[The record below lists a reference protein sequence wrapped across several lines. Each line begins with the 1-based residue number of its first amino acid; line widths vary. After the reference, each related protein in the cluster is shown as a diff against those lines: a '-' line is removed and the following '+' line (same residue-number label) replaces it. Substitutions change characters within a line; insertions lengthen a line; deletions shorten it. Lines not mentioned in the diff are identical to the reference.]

1 MKKIVFIC
9 THQYSGSNEL
19 YYAMDKHPRIQ
30 GCKSIYGNVYNSAQT
45 IISVCG
51 IRHKLRNKS
60 SIYMD
65 EITYNNQISNNCVF
79 DYCKFIFLIRSPEA
93 VLSEIISNEGI
104 DSIFAVR
111 RYSFRLRRICEFAK
125 KSGDGVLLTYDD
137 LCEAKGINL
146 INDYLELSSPIN
158 FDPLLLKSGDKKFNM
173 DLLEPVL
180 RSEVFDS
187 YERYLY
193 FLKSLPLRRPR

>member
-19 YYAMDKHPRIQ
+19 YHAMDKHPRIQ
-30 GCKSIYGNVYNSAQT
+30 GCKSIYCNVYDSAQT
-45 IISVCG
+45 IISVCANN
-51 IRHKLRNKS
+51 HKLRNKS
-60 SIYMD
+60 CIYMD
-65 EITYNNQISNNCVF
+65 EIIYNTQISNNCIF

-93 VLSEIISNEGI
+93 VLSEIVTNERI

-111 RYSFRLRRICEFAK
+111 RYSFRLRRMCELAK
-125 KSGDGVLLTYDD
+125 RSGDGVLLTYDD
-137 LCEAKGINL
+137 LCEGRGINL
-146 INDYLELSSPIN
+146 IDDYLELKSPIN
-158 FDPLLLKSGDKKFNM
+158 FDPLFMKLSNKKFNM
-173 DLLEPVL
+173 DLLGSTL
-180 RSEVFDS
+180 RSEVFDN